1 MATEPAPPIQRRI
14 GRRLALYIGASAL
27 VLGTLIAIVLVP
39 LERAAVEQ
47 TAVDQVGL
55 LAEAVAATYEVV
67 DEVERT
73 HPARDVIKQV
83 ARAPN
88 VLFVDVLDHQ
98 GEVKASNLE
107 EHGGERHPLA
117 ASLRDA
123 QIGADELVVTY
134 NMPWT
139 NSCVGCHDAAEDP
152 VGAVRVAV
160 SRDAALRRVERFHIV
175 GGLGVLVIFG
185 ALVALILVLSDRLV
199 TRPVFALASLMQRAQ
214 RGDFLV
220 RAHERED
227 EVGALGRAFNEMLRA
242 ITDMKA
248 SEIEREADL
257 EDARKELSYKRQLEA
272 IASQL
277 KQSNGALERR
287 VKAQSLLM
295 EAAHRLGSTLNK
307 EALLDRLAELVQGKV
322 GCPDFSIF
330 LARESP
336 GSDPVL
342 HLERAGGVFDT
353 DEARRQELLIGEGR
367 VGLVAETGAP
377 LFEEGELCI
386 PMLHKG
392 RVVGVLRFQA
402 SEAEEALRFDED
414 AIELLQALGAQVAMA
429 VVNADLYE
437 ATVELS
443 VTDPLT
449 GLMNRRAMN
458 RRLDIEVTRSQRFG
472 TPLAVLMLDVDH
484 FKQYNDRMGHLLG
497 DEALKAVAA
506 TLEAR
511 VRKVDA
517 VARFG
522 GEEFCIILP
531 RSDEAAALD
540 VAEKLAESIRTL
552 DVPGARGQ
560 PLGRMSIS
568 VGVAIYPD
576 DMPAALDGAA
586 TQVLLDTADR
596 AVYDAKHGGRDR
608 VVPASAALGL
618 KPKPALDAPARA
630 TEGPRADAPG
640 EEADAPGDKA
650 SLP

>member
-1 MATEPAPPIQRRI
+1 MATKPVPPIERRI

-27 VLGTLIAIVLVP
+27 GLGAVIASVLVP
-39 LERAAVEQ
+39 LERAAVEES
-47 TAVDQVGL
+47 ALAQVGL

-67 DEVERT
+67 DEVGRT
-73 HPARDVIKQV
+73 HPSRDVIKQV

-88 VLFVDVLDHQ
+88 VLFVDVLDHT
-98 GEVKASNLE
+98 GTVKGSSKE
-107 EHGGERHPLA
+107 EHAGQRHALA
-117 ASLRDA
+117 PALRDA
-123 QIGADELVVTY
+123 QIGRDALVVTY

-152 VGAVRVAV
+152 VGAVRVGV

-175 GGLGVLVIFG
+175 SGLGVLVIFG

-199 TRPVFALASLMQRAQ
+199 TRPVYALASLMHKAE

-220 RAHERED
+220 RAHERDD

-257 EDARKELSYKRQLEA
+257 EDARKELSFKRQLEEVA
-272 IASQL
+272 TQL
-277 KQSNGALERR
+277 RESNVALERR

-295 EAAHRLGSTLNK
+295 EAAHRLGSTLDK
-307 EALLDRLAELVQGKV
+307 DALLGRLAELITAKV
-322 GCPDFSIF
+322 GCPDYGIY
-330 LARESP
+330 LAHESP

-342 HLERAGGVFDT
+342 RMELGGGVYDT
-353 DEARRQELLIGEGR
+353 EEARQEELPIGEGP

-377 LFEEGELCI
+377 LREGSELCI

-392 RVVGVLRFQA
+392 RVVGVLRF
-402 SEAEEALRFDED
+402 AEGAGEDGIRFDD
-414 AIELLQALGAQVAMA
+414 DFTELLQALGAQVAMA

-437 ATVELS
+437 ATLELS

-449 GLMNRRAMN
+449 NLMNRRAMN

-472 TPLAVLMLDVDH
+472 TPLAVLMIDVDH

-497 DEALKAVAA
+497 DEALKAVAG

-540 VAEKLAESIRTL
+540 VAEKLAGAIREL
-552 DVPGARGQ
+552 DLPGAKGQ
-560 PLGRMSIS
+560 PLGHMSIS

-576 DMPAALDGAA
+576 DMPAVLEGSANEA
-586 TQVLLDTADR
+586 LLDTADR
-596 AVYDAKHGGRDR
+596 AVYEAKHGGRDR
-608 VVPASAALGL
+608 VVAASTALGL
-618 KPKPALDAPARA
+618 RKRPALDEIAPKD
-630 TEGPRADAPG
+630 PRAFAGGPLPSSAKSKAP
-640 EEADAPGDKA
+640 PT
-650 SLP
+650 